1 MGIGMDIENR
11 LRELLMPV
19 LGVADIEEIQPESA
33 LVNDLGAESIDFV
46 EILYLI
52 ETNFGVKIRIQEITM
67 VDYASVDNPT
77 DGKVT
82 KDIADKLNRDFKTDS
97 FHEGQSVRDIYENFT
112 LRNLA
117 TIIELK
123 KDQESVEQ

>member
-1 MGIGMDIENR
+1 MEIESK

-19 LGVADIEEIQPESA
+19 LGITTIEKIQPENA

-67 VDYASVDNPT
+67 IDYASADMPV

-82 KDIADKLNRDFKTDS
+82 SKIAEKLNKDFKTDK
-97 FHEGQSVRDIYENFT
+97 FTQGQTVRDIYENFT
-112 LRNLA
+112 VRDLA
-117 TIIELK
+117 TIISLK
-123 KDQESVEQ
+123 MESSKQES

>member
-1 MGIGMDIENR
+1 MEIENK

-19 LGVADIEEIQPESA
+19 LGIPSIDKIQPEQS
-33 LVNDLGAESIDFV
+33 LVDDLGAESIDFV

-67 VDYASVDNPT
+67 IDYASADMPT

-82 KDIADKLNRDFKTDS
+82 KIIADKLNADFKTDK
-97 FHEGQSVRDIYENFT
+97 FKEGQTVRDIYKNFT
-112 LRNLA
+112 VRDLA
-117 TIIELK
+117 TIIALK
-123 KDQESVEQ
+123 MDSSKGEA